1 MSMQTD
7 SKVVAIKPTEP
18 ARIEPVLGHVGTQ
31 PCPIDLGRLMSTR
44 LLITAAS
51 GGGKSYALRRLL
63 EQTHGQV
70 QQIVLDPE
78 GELVTLAERFDF
90 LVCSAD
96 SQEAPIRPGTGAA
109 TARAVFRSGR
119 SAVVALGEFE
129 LEEMQAFVGSFLKS
143 IMSEPQEYWHYVM
156 LAVDEAQIFAP
167 QHDKAVSKKP
177 MIDLACRGR
186 KRGLCPVAATQRL
199 SLLHKG
205 VAAQLENKIVG
216 LTTLDLDVAR
226 AADVLGMRA
235 QAARDRLRRLHP
247 GEFVAY
253 GPALTYDLK
262 TITIGPVL
270 TRHGALGAF
279 ADHRYEPTI
288 SREDVAEQLRGL
300 AAASDRAERAEQ
312 CGNDSGSGG
321 GNGST
326 DTEQGAQSQLEA
338 DLTKNRSDA
347 RMRVAQVRMTAIQP
361 LVSSPSPSLARI
373 RERAQAL
380 GLDPVVLRRWL
391 RRHDPALGLDSLQPS
406 RLSAGLMALV
416 ARLEGQQAS

>member
-7 SKVVAIKPTEP
+7 SNVVAIKPADAT
-18 ARIEPVLGHVGTQ
+18 RVEPVLGHVGAQ

-129 LEEMQAFVGSFLKS
+129 LEEMQTFVGSFLRG
-143 IMSEPQEYWHYVM
+143 IMSEPQEYWHYVL

-167 QHDKAVSKKP
+167 QHDKAASKKP

-235 QAARDRLRRLHP
+235 QVAKERLRLLRP

-279 ADHRYEPTI
+279 ADHRYEPCI
-288 SREDVAEQLRGL
+288 SREEVADQLRGL
-300 AAASDRAERAEQ
+300 AEAVDRAERHSDDKRESA
-312 CGNDSGSGG
+312 GG
-321 GNGST
+321 EADAPAAT
-326 DTEQGAQSQLEA
+326 RIAAQRLEA
-338 DLTKNRSDA
+338 DRERVALA
-347 RMRVAQVRMTAIQP
+347 RMNAIRP
-361 LVSSPSPSLARI
+361 LIDTQQPSLDRIKEQARS
-373 RERAQAL
+373 L
-380 GLDPVVLRRWL
+380 GMATVVLRRWL
-391 RRHDPALGLDSLQPS
+391 TLFDSRVGVASLRPT
-406 RLSAGLMALV
+406 RLSAALMKVV
-416 ARLEGQQAS
+416 AQLEERQGN